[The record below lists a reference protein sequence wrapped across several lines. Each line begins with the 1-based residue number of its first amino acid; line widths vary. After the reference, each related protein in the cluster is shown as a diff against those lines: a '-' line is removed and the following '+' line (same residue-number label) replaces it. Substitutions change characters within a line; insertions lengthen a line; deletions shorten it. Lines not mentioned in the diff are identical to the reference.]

1 MAKEARNKPSVRMPY
16 VSVLID
22 RAHSSSKDSKNP
34 SLERNQE
41 KLANEQVV
49 KKNNIIKPPPLD
61 LAKVIDN

>member
-1 MAKEARNKPSVRMPY
+1 MPY

-41 KLANEQVV
+41 KLANEPVV

>member
-1 MAKEARNKPSVRMPY
+1 MPY

-41 KLANEQVV
+41 KLANEPVV
-49 KKNNIIKPPPLD
+49 KKNNKIKPPPLD